1 MGRIRH
7 GAIGIGTME
16 RCLELG
22 ASYAKD
28 RVTFGKPLADRQAI
42 QWMLVDTYSDLHQMR
57 LMIYSAA
64 SKYDAGEDIRW
75 ESYMCK
81 YIGDRKAFE
90 ATDRCMQMYGGVGL
104 TTDFPVEKL
113 WRDARSFMITEGP
126 EEILKHAL
134 QRHVLNQYG

>member
-42 QWMLVDTYSDLHQMR
+42 QWMLVDTYADLHQMR
-57 LMIYSAA
+57 LMIYS
-64 SKYDAGEDIRW
+64 G
-75 ESYMCK
+75 CV
-81 YIGDRKAFE
+81 
-90 ATDRCMQMYGGVGL
+90 QV
-104 TTDFPVEKL
+104 
-113 WRDARSFMITEGP
+113 
-126 EEILKHAL
+126 
-134 QRHVLNQYG
+134 